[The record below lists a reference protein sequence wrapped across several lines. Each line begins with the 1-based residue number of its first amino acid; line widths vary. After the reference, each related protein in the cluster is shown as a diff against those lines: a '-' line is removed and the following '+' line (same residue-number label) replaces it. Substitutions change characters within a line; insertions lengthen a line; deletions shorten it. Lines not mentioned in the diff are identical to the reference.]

1 MGLVLGGSS
10 PIQLPMSHLWGVMA
24 ANLCGLNRDKLRDK
38 RKRAGYYHNWVGW
51 VGGTIKLASW
61 GYYHTVPLR
70 FSGVLC

>member
-51 VGGTIKLASW
+51 VGDTIFNLLA
-61 GYYHTVPLR
+61 
-70 FSGVLC
+70 GVTITQFL